1 LVIIFGIEKKKTTG
15 IYLPIFFYF
24 KNIKIHSINKA
35 NEKAAKSQ
43 DSAVFAIV
51 CKHESIDIVK
61 EELMKKQK
69 E

>member
-1 LVIIFGIEKKKTTG
+1 LGDLV
-15 IYLPIFFYF
+15 

>member
-1 LVIIFGIEKKKTTG
+1 LKKNKKKKKNLG
-15 IYLPIFFYF
+15 DLV
-24 KNIKIHSINKA
+24 KNIKIHSINKS